1 MGYGTV
7 TPVPP
12 SSPMEESKRL
22 LRALPL
28 RLTLGIIEAL
38 SSGGSDAL
46 GRVAVLCRQV
56 SASKEKELRA
66 STRQDRFKRSV
77 ARDIES
83 LP

>member
-1 MGYGTV
+1 
-7 TPVPP
+7 
-12 SSPMEESKRL
+12 MEESKRL

>member
-1 MGYGTV
+1 V
-7 TPVPP
+7 TPVP
-12 SSPMEESKRL
+12 SSGQMEESKRL

>member
-1 MGYGTV
+1 
-7 TPVPP
+7 
-12 SSPMEESKRL
+12 MEESRRL

-46 GRVAVLCRQV
+46 DRVAVLCRQV
-56 SASKEKELRA
+56 SASTEKELRA
-66 STRQDRFKRSV
+66 STKRDRFSKSV
-77 ARDIES
+77 IRDIER

>member
-1 MGYGTV
+1 MN
-7 TPVPP
+7 
-12 SSPMEESKRL
+12 ESDRL

-56 SASKEKELRA
+56 STSKEKELRA
-66 STRQDRFKRSV
+66 SSKKERFQKAV
-77 ARDIES
+77 IRDIER

>member
-1 MGYGTV
+1 VDYV
-7 TPVPP
+7 TPKPP
-12 SSPMEESKRL
+12 SAQMEESKRL

-28 RLTLGIIEAL
+28 RLTLGLIEAL
-38 SSGGSDAL
+38 ASGGSDAL

-56 SASKEKELRA
+56 SAAQEKELRA
-66 STRQDRFKRSV
+66 STKQDRFKRSV

>member
-1 MGYGTV
+1 MI
-7 TPVPP
+7 
-12 SSPMEESKRL
+12 SMEESKRL
-22 LRALPL
+22 LCALPL

-66 STRQDRFKRSV
+66 STRQDRFQRSV
-77 ARDIES
+77 VKDIEA
-83 LP
+83 L

>member
-1 MGYGTV
+1 MTL
-7 TPVPP
+7 VPSLP
-12 SSPMEESKRL
+12 KMEESRRL

-28 RLTLGIIEAL
+28 RLTLGIIEAM

-66 STRQDRFKRSV
+66 STKQDRFKRSV
-77 ARDIES
+77 VRDIEA

>member
-1 MGYGTV
+1 V
-7 TPVPP
+7 TPDSP
-12 SSPMEESKRL
+12 SLKMEESRRL

-46 GRVAVLCRQV
+46 GRISVLCRQV
-56 SASKEKELRA
+56 SATKEKELRA
-66 STRQDRFKRSV
+66 SIKQDRFKRSV
-77 ARDIES
+77 ARDIEA

>member
-1 MGYGTV
+1 
-7 TPVPP
+7 
-12 SSPMEESKRL
+12 MEESRRL

-46 GRVAVLCRQV
+46 GRVAVLCRQA
-56 SASKEKELRA
+56 SAAKEKELKA
-66 STRQDRFKRSV
+66 STRRDRFAKG
-77 ARDIES
+77 ALRDIDNIERL

>member
-1 MGYGTV
+1 
-7 TPVPP
+7 
-12 SSPMEESKRL
+12 MEESKRL
-22 LRALPL
+22 FRALPL

-66 STRQDRFKRSV
+66 STRQDRFKRSIV
-77 ARDIES
+77 KDIEA
-83 LP
+83 L

>member
-1 MGYGTV
+1 
-7 TPVPP
+7 
-12 SSPMEESKRL
+12 MEESRRL

-46 GRVAVLCRQV
+46 GRVAVLCRQI

-77 ARDIES
+77 VKDIEA
-83 LP
+83 L

>member
-1 MGYGTV
+1 V
-7 TPVPP
+7 TPDSP
-12 SSPMEESKRL
+12 SGPMEESKRL

-56 SASKEKELRA
+56 SAAQEKELRA

-77 ARDIES
+77 VKDIEA
-83 LP
+83 L

>member
-1 MGYGTV
+1 
-7 TPVPP
+7 
-12 SSPMEESKRL
+12 MEESKRL

-38 SSGGSDAL
+38 SAGGSDAL

-66 STRQDRFKRSV
+66 STKRDRFSKSV
-77 ARDIES
+77 IRDIER